1 MSTRIYKSISSKRI
15 FCNTFLVFRSEADI
29 ITLKKRYPALYIP
42 SDFFTSRI
50 RWCETFPVTKPFTL
64 NRPCSFHVMHKECD
78 SYKKNDAIIDPPDLD
93 YTFSA
98 KVHEVDNFFDRVIS
112 IGYSIRTF

>member
-1 MSTRIYKSISSKRI
+1 MSVHDVMMSDKMISLELK
-15 FCNTFLVFRSEADI
+15 FHVFRSEADI
-29 ITLKKRYPALYIP
+29 ITLKKRYPTMYIP

-64 NRPCSFHVMHKECD
+64 NRPCSFHIMHKDCD

-98 KVHEVDNFFDRVIS
+98 KVIETKYVTI
-112 IGYSIRTF
+112 Y